1 VTAEVRSADVHELYG
16 GGDGGPPV
24 FDTCV
29 VVPTHPARGA
39 AKDPTSLLG
48 RALASVYAQ
57 TLLPF
62 GIAIALDTDRSGA
75 AKTRQAALDE
85 ALKMGTEFVS
95 FLDSDDTWY
104 TGKEEDGVH
113 FGHLATHRRLLC
125 GESGTE
131 DLGDV
136 AYSWFDGNGIAQE
149 WEATHRGKV
158 WDPRP
163 NMGHHITMTIT
174 VRSSFARQASFLGP
188 DLHEDWTGEDWRFI
202 LALNELG
209 ARFVGTG
216 DITWTYQVDHGG
228 NTSGSPLRGDAAL
241 PA

>member
-1 VTAEVRSADVHELYG
+1 MTAEVRSADVAELYG
-16 GGDGGPPV
+16 GEDGGPQI

-29 VVPTHPARGA
+29 VIPTHPARGA
-39 AKDPTSLLG
+39 PNDPGSLLN
-48 RALASVYAQ
+48 RALVSVYAQ
-57 TLLPF
+57 TMPPRRV
-62 GIAIALDTDRSGA
+62 ALAVDLDRCGA

-85 ALKMGTEFVS
+85 ALTNGTEFVS

-104 TGKEEDGVH
+104 PN
-113 FGHLATHRRLLC
+113 HLATHRRLLC

-136 AYSWFDGNGIAQE
+136 AYSYFDGNGIAQE
-149 WEATHRGKV
+149 WEPTHRGKA
-158 WDPRP
+158 WDPQGP
-163 NMGHHITMTIT
+163 HHITMTIT
-174 VRSSFARQASFLGP
+174 VRSSFARRASFLGP

-241 PA
+241 SA

>member
-1 VTAEVRSADVHELYG
+1 MTAPVD
-16 GGDGGPPV
+16 V

-39 AKDPTSLLG
+39 VGDPTSLLG
-48 RALASVYAQ
+48 RAIASVNA
-57 TLLPF
+57 
-62 GIAIALDTDRSGA
+62 GIVKPRAIVIAVDMDRSGA
-75 AKTRQAALDE
+75 AKTRQHALDL
-85 ALKMGTEFVS
+85 ALGVGVDPDDHIPTKFVS

-104 TGKEEDGVH
+104 TGKEDDGVH

-136 AYSWFDGNGIAQE
+136 AYSYFDGNGIAQE
-149 WEATHRGKV
+149 WEKTHRGKA
-158 WDPRP
+158 WDPQNP
-163 NMGHHITMTIT
+163 HHITMTIT
-174 VRSSFARQASFLGP
+174 VRSSFARQCSFIGP
-188 DLHEDWTGEDWRFI
+188 DLDPDWTGEDWRFI

-216 DITWTYQVDHGG
+216 EITWTYQVDHGG

>member
-1 VTAEVRSADVHELYG
+1 MTQVSPLDSARAY
-16 GGDGGPPV
+16 DGVPT

-29 VVPTHPARGA
+29 VIPTHPARGSVY
-39 AKDPTSLLG
+39 DPDTLLG
-48 RALASVYAQ
+48 RAIASVRAQ
-57 TLLPF
+57 TVLP
-62 GIAIALDTDRSGA
+62 ARIALALDVERKGA

-85 ALKMGTEFVS
+85 ALKQGTEFVS

-104 TGKEEDGVH
+104 P
-113 FGHLATHRRLLC
+113 GHLATHQRLLC

-136 AYSWFDGNGIAQE
+136 AYSWFDGNGIHKD
-149 WEATHRGKV
+149 WEATHRGKT

-202 LALNELG
+202 LRLNELG

-216 DITWTYQVDHGG
+216 EVTWTYQIDHGG
-228 NTSGSPLRGDAAL
+228 NTSGSPERGDAAL

>member
-1 VTAEVRSADVHELYG
+1 MTMAEVRSADVAELHG
-16 GGDGGPPV
+16 GEDGGPPI

-29 VVPTHPARGA
+29 VIPTHPARGA
-39 AKDPTSLLG
+39 AYDPRSLLG
-48 RALASVYAQ
+48 RALASVHAQ
-57 TLLPF
+57 TVLPRRV
-62 GIAIALDTDRSGA
+62 AIAMDTDHLGA

-85 ALKMGTEFVS
+85 ALKTGTEFVS

-104 TGKEEDGVH
+104 TGKEKDGVH
-113 FGHLATHRRLLC
+113 FGHLETHRRLLY

-136 AYSWFDGNGIAQE
+136 AYSYFDGNGIAKD
-149 WEATHRGKV
+149 WEPTHRGKV
-158 WDPRP
+158 WDPQSP
-163 NMGHHITMTIT
+163 HHITMTIT
-174 VRSSFARQASFLGP
+174 VRSSLAAQCSFLGP

-202 LALNELG
+202 LQLRDLG

-216 DITWTYQVDHGG
+216 EITWTYQVAHGG